1 MRLKAPAAPVIFSC
15 KQRQKKSGR
24 YAPGAVSLLLILK
37 IVWLIATEASD
48 FQSVQPWQK

>member
-1 MRLKAPAAPVIFSC
+1 MVGELHGNVLTALGESIV
-15 KQRQKKSGR
+15 SGR